1 MLLRRLAT
9 AGKIK
14 WASFHAW
21 INGGQPWQAGNFSL
35 VYSSE
40 HKFVESVTCLAET
53 DVLQGGRGFL
63 ITRNYIIRTS
73 FSIADLA
80 MLPNCV
86 LFLQVMH
93 CTPGYSRLVSTCG
106 WPSWEHVTLS

>member
-1 MLLRRLAT
+1 MLLMRLAT

-21 INGGQPWQAGNFSL
+21 INGEQPWQAGEFSL
-35 VYSSE
+35 IHSSE

-63 ITRNYIIRTS
+63 ITRNLPD
-73 FSIADLA
+73 FA

>member
-1 MLLRRLAT
+1 MGEFSCLDKWRTTLAD
-9 AGKIK
+9 GRI
-14 WASFHAW
+14 
-21 INGGQPWQAGNFSL
+21 FS
-35 VYSSE
+35 YSSE
-40 HKFVESVTCLAET
+40 HKFVKSVTCLAET
-53 DVLQGGRGFL
+53 GVLQGGKGFL
-63 ITRNYIIRTS
+63 ITRNYIIRAS
-73 FSIADLA
+73 FSIADFA